1 MMTTERQ
8 SMGGESDPFTAYKA
22 TWTKKTTVQVEH
34 EAASMRRY
42 MARNSSAYAWH
53 GANVPPG
60 SLGDGDKLLA
70 LQEIIRERAA

>member
-1 MMTTERQ
+1 MSGTAGGQTLPFER
-8 SMGGESDPFTAYKA
+8 YKA
-22 TWTKKTTVQVEH
+22 TWAKKTTVQVER

-42 MARNSSAYAWH
+42 MVRNSSAYAWH